1 MKYIILLGDGMP
13 DYPIDELGGKT
24 PLEYANTPNM
34 DFIAKNGTTGCV
46 KTIPDGF
53 PPGSDVS
60 NLSILGYDP
69 AKYYT
74 GRAPLEAASIGVKLS
89 PADVA
94 FRCNLVTLKPVAPP
108 APPLT
113 SPLSPPSKG
122 GEGEVK
128 KGGEGGLIM
137 DDFSAGHISTEE
149 ARELITALDKELGT
163 DEIKFYPGVSYRHLM
178 VWKDGKDKLKLTP
191 PHDISG
197 KGIKDY
203 MPRGEG
209 ADVLIKLMSDSQI
222 FLNNQKINRDR
233 KKGGKNPANSIWLW
247 GHGKA
252 PAMPTLKERFGLT
265 GSIIAAV
272 DLMKGIGIYAGL
284 TPINVPGATGYIDTN
299 YEGKADYALK
309 ELELKDFVYV
319 HIEAPDEAAHN
330 GSLENKI
337 KAIEDFDSR
346 VVGRILKGM
355 EKFKDYRIMVVSD
368 HPSPI
373 SIKTHSAEPVPFA
386 IYPAKSSLNPPFK
399 TSPAPPSEGG
409 EKGEVK
415 GGNGGITGF
424 NEKIVNNPSIKF
436 EKGHELIEFFIK

>member
-24 PLEYANTPNM
+24 PLEYAKTPNM
-34 DFIAKNGTTGCV
+34 DFIAKNGTVGCV

-89 PADVA
+89 PTDIA
-94 FRCNLVTLKPVAPP
+94 FRCNLVTLKP
-108 APPLT
+108 T
-113 SPLSPPSKG
+113 DS
-122 GEGEVK
+122 E
-128 KGGEGGLIM
+128 LIM

-149 ARELITALDKELGT
+149 AKELISAIDKKLGT
-163 DEIKFYPGVSYRHLM
+163 EEIKFYPGVSYRHLM
-178 VWKDGKDKLKLTP
+178 VWKNGSSDLKLTP
-191 PHDISG
+191 PHDISS
-197 KGIKDY
+197 KNIKSYIPQGDRANILTEL
-203 MPRGEG
+203 MNSSQM
-209 ADVLIKLMSDSQI
+209 VLS
-222 FLNNQKINRDR
+222 NHKINKDR
-233 KKGGKNPANSIWLW
+233 KNNGKNPANSIWLW

-252 PAMPTLKERFGLT
+252 PTMPTLKERFNLT

-284 TPINVPGATGYIDTN
+284 TPIDVPGATGYIDTN
-299 YEGKADYALK
+299 YEGKADYALNELK
-309 ELELKDFVYV
+309 EKDFVYLHV
-319 HIEAPDEAAHN
+319 EAPDEAAHS
-330 GSLENKI
+330 GSLKNKI
-337 KAIEDFDSR
+337 KAIEDFDKR
-346 VVGRILKGM
+346 VVGRILEGIK
-355 EKFKDYRIMVVSD
+355 KFKEYRILVVSD

-373 SIKTHSAEPVPFA
+373 SIKTHSSENVPFA
-386 IYPAKSSLNPPFK
+386 IYPAKSPLNPPFD
-399 TSPAPPSEGG
+399 
-409 EKGEVK
+409 K
-415 GGNGGITGF
+415 GGSGGITGF

>member
-24 PLEYANTPNM
+24 PLEYAKTPNM
-34 DFIAKNGTTGCV
+34 DFIAKNGTVGCV

-89 PADVA
+89 PTDVA
-94 FRCNLVTLKPVAPP
+94 FRCNLVTLKP
-108 APPLT
+108 T
-113 SPLSPPSKG
+113 DS
-122 GEGEVK
+122 E
-128 KGGEGGLIM
+128 LIM
-137 DDFSAGHISTEE
+137 EDFSAGHISTEE
-149 ARELITALDKELGT
+149 AKELISAIDKKLGT
-163 DEIKFYPGVSYRHLM
+163 EEIKFYPGVSYRHLM
-178 VWKDGKDKLKLTP
+178 VWKNGSNNLKLAP

-197 KGIKDY
+197 KNIKSYIPQGDRANILTEL
-203 MPRGEG
+203 MNSSQM
-209 ADVLIKLMSDSQI
+209 VLS
-222 FLNNQKINRDR
+222 NHKINKER
-233 KKGGKNPANSIWLW
+233 KNNGKNPANSIWLW

-252 PAMPTLKERFGLT
+252 PTMPTLKERFNLT

-284 TPINVPGATGYIDTN
+284 TPIDVPGATGYIDTN

-309 ELELKDFVYV
+309 ELENKDFVYLHV
-319 HIEAPDEAAHN
+319 EAPDEAAHN
-330 GSLENKI
+330 GSLKNKI
-337 KAIEDFDSR
+337 KAIEDFDKR
-346 VVGRILKGM
+346 VVGRILEGIK
-355 EKFKDYRIMVVSD
+355 KFKEYRILVVSD

-373 SIKTHSAEPVPFA
+373 SIKTHSAENVPFA
-386 IYPAKSSLNPPFK
+386 IYPQ
-399 TSPAPPSEGG
+399 
-409 EKGEVK
+409 K
-415 GGNGGITGF
+415 GGNGASNF
-424 NEKIVNNPSIKF
+424 NEKIVGNPSIKF

>member
-24 PLEYANTPNM
+24 PLEYAKTPNM
-34 DFIAKNGTTGCV
+34 DFIAKNGTVGCV

-89 PADVA
+89 PTDIA
-94 FRCNLVTLKPVAPP
+94 FRCNLVTLKP
-108 APPLT
+108 T
-113 SPLSPPSKG
+113 DS
-122 GEGEVK
+122 E
-128 KGGEGGLIM
+128 LIM

-149 ARELITALDKELGT
+149 AKELISAIDKKLGT
-163 DEIKFYPGVSYRHLM
+163 EEIKFYPGVSYRHLM
-178 VWKDGKDKLKLTP
+178 VWKNGSSDLKLTP
-191 PHDISG
+191 PHDISS
-197 KGIKDY
+197 KNIKSYIPQGDRANILTEL
-203 MPRGEG
+203 MNSSQM
-209 ADVLIKLMSDSQI
+209 VLS
-222 FLNNQKINRDR
+222 NHKINKDR
-233 KKGGKNPANSIWLW
+233 KNNGKNPANSIWLW

-252 PAMPTLKERFGLT
+252 PAMPTLKERFNLT

-284 TPINVPGATGYIDTN
+284 TPIDVPGATGYIDTN

-309 ELELKDFVYV
+309 ELEKKDFVYLHV
-319 HIEAPDEAAHN
+319 EAPDEAAHN

-337 KAIEDFDSR
+337 KAIEDFDKR
-346 VVGRILKGM
+346 VVGRVLEGIK
-355 EKFKDYRIMVVSD
+355 KFKEYRIMVVSD

-373 SIKTHSAEPVPFA
+373 SIKTHSSESVPFA
-386 IYPAKSSLNPPFK
+386 VYPAKSPLNPPFD
-399 TSPAPPSEGG
+399 
-409 EKGEVK
+409 K
-415 GGNGGITGF
+415 GGSGGITSF
-424 NEKIVNNPSIKF
+424 NEKIVSNPSVKF
-436 EKGHELIEFFIK
+436 EKGHELIEFFIDK

>member
-24 PLEYANTPNM
+24 PLEYAQTPNM
-34 DFIAKNGTTGCV
+34 DFIAKNGTVGCV

-89 PADVA
+89 PTDVA
-94 FRCNLVTLKPVAPP
+94 FRCNLVTLKP
-108 APPLT
+108 T
-113 SPLSPPSKG
+113 DS
-122 GEGEVK
+122 E
-128 KGGEGGLIM
+128 LIM
-137 DDFSAGHISTEE
+137 EDFSAGHISTEE
-149 ARELITALDKELGT
+149 AKELINVLDKKLGT
-163 DEIKFYPGVSYRHLM
+163 DDIKFYSGVSYRHLM
-178 VWKDGKDKLKLTP
+178 VWKNGSNNLKLTP

-197 KGIKDY
+197 KGIKSYIPQGDRANIVIEL
-203 MPRGEG
+203 MNSSQM
-209 ADVLIKLMSDSQI
+209 VLS
-222 FLNNQKINRDR
+222 NHKINKER
-233 KKGGKNPANSIWLW
+233 KNNGKNPANSIWLW

-252 PAMPTLKERFGLT
+252 PAMPTLKERFNLT

-284 TPINVPGATGYIDTN
+284 TSVNVPGATGYIDTN

-309 ELELKDFVYV
+309 ELENKDFVYLHV
-319 HIEAPDEAAHN
+319 EAPDEAAHN

-337 KAIEDFDSR
+337 KAIEDFDKR
-346 VVGRILKGM
+346 VVGRVLEGIK
-355 EKFKDYRIMVVSD
+355 KFKEYRIMVVSD

-373 SIKTHSAEPVPFA
+373 SIKTHSAENVPFA
-386 IYPAKSSLNPPFK
+386 IYPAKSPLNPPFTK
-399 TSPAPPSEGG
+399 GG
-409 EKGEVK
+409 E
-415 GGNGGITGF
+415 GGITGF
-424 NEKIVNNPSIKF
+424 NEKIVSNPSVKF
-436 EKGHELIEFFIK
+436 EKGHELIEFFIDK

>member
-13 DYPIDELGGKT
+13 DYPIKELGDKT

-34 DFIAKNGTTGCV
+34 DFIAKNGTAGSV

-74 GRAPLEAASIGVKLS
+74 GRAPLEAASIGVKLL
-89 PADVA
+89 PADIA
-94 FRCNLVTLKPVAPP
+94 FRCNLVTL
-108 APPLT
+108 
-113 SPLSPPSKG
+113 
-122 GEGEVK
+122 
-128 KGGEGGLIM
+128 GLKDGQLVM

-149 ARELITALDKELGT
+149 ARELITALDKRLGT

-178 VWKDGKDKLKLTP
+178 VWKNGKDKLKLTP

-203 MPRGEG
+203 MPQGEG
-209 ADVLIKLMSDSQI
+209 AGLLIKLMSDSQI
-222 FLNNQKINRDR
+222 FLNNRKINQDR
-233 KKGGKNPANSIWLW
+233 KKSGKNPASSIWLW

-252 PAMPTLKERFGLT
+252 PAMPTLKERFGMT

-299 YEGKADYALK
+299 YEGKSDYALK
-309 ELELKDFVYV
+309 ELESKDFVYV
-319 HIEAPDEAAHN
+319 HVEAPDEAAHN
-330 GSLENKI
+330 GSLKNKI

-346 VVGRILKGM
+346 VVERILKGM
-355 EKFKDYRIMVVSD
+355 EKFKDYRLMVVSD
-368 HPSPI
+368 HPSPV
-373 SIKTHSAEPVPFA
+373 SIKTHSSEPVPFA
-386 IYPAKSSLNPPFK
+386 IYPAK
-399 TSPAPPSEGG
+399 GG
-409 EKGEVK
+409 MGASA
-415 GGNGGITGF
+415 F
-424 NEKIVNNPSIKF
+424 SEKIVSNPSIKF
-436 EKGHELIEFFIK
+436 EKGHELFEYFVK

>member
-24 PLEYANTPNM
+24 PLEYAKTPNM
-34 DFIAKNGTTGCV
+34 DFIAKNGTVGCV

-89 PADVA
+89 PTDIA
-94 FRCNLVTLKPVAPP
+94 FRCNLVTLKP
-108 APPLT
+108 T
-113 SPLSPPSKG
+113 DS
-122 GEGEVK
+122 E
-128 KGGEGGLIM
+128 LIM

-149 ARELITALDKELGT
+149 AKELISAIDKKLGT
-163 DEIKFYPGVSYRHLM
+163 EEIKFYPGVSYRHLM
-178 VWKDGKDKLKLTP
+178 VWKNGSSDLKLTP
-191 PHDISG
+191 PHDISS
-197 KGIKDY
+197 KNIKSYIPQGDRANILTEL
-203 MPRGEG
+203 MNSSQM
-209 ADVLIKLMSDSQI
+209 VLS
-222 FLNNQKINRDR
+222 NHKINKDR
-233 KKGGKNPANSIWLW
+233 KNNGKNPANSIWLW

-252 PAMPTLKERFGLT
+252 PTMPTLKERFNLT

-284 TPINVPGATGYIDTN
+284 TPIDVPGATGYIDTN

-309 ELELKDFVYV
+309 ELENKDFVYLHV
-319 HIEAPDEAAHN
+319 EAPDEAAHN
-330 GSLENKI
+330 GSLKNKI
-337 KAIEDFDSR
+337 KAIEDFDKR
-346 VVGRILKGM
+346 VVGRILEGIK
-355 EKFKDYRIMVVSD
+355 KFKEYRILVVSD

-373 SIKTHSAEPVPFA
+373 SIKTHSAENVPFA
-386 IYPAKSSLNPPFK
+386 IYPQ
-399 TSPAPPSEGG
+399 
-409 EKGEVK
+409 K
-415 GGNGGITGF
+415 GGNGASNF
-424 NEKIVNNPSIKF
+424 NEKIVGNPSIKF

>member
-13 DYPIDELGGKT
+13 DYPIKELGDKT
-24 PLEYANTPNM
+24 PLEYAKTPNM
-34 DFIAKNGTTGCV
+34 DFIAKNGTVGCV

-89 PADVA
+89 PTDIA
-94 FRCNLVTLKPVAPP
+94 FRCNLVTLKP
-108 APPLT
+108 T
-113 SPLSPPSKG
+113 
-122 GEGEVK
+122 ENE
-128 KGGEGGLIM
+128 LIM
-137 DDFSAGHISTEE
+137 EDFSAGHISTEE
-149 ARELITALDKELGT
+149 SKELINVLDKKLGT
-163 DEIKFYPGVSYRHLM
+163 DDIKFYSGVSYRHLM
-178 VWKDGKDKLKLTP
+178 VWKNGSNNLKLTP

-197 KGIKDY
+197 KNIKSYIPQGDRANILTEL
-203 MPRGEG
+203 MNSSQM
-209 ADVLIKLMSDSQI
+209 VLS
-222 FLNNQKINRDR
+222 NHKINKER
-233 KKGGKNPANSIWLW
+233 KNNGKNPANSIWLW

-252 PAMPTLKERFGLT
+252 PAMPTLKERFNLT

-284 TPINVPGATGYIDTN
+284 TPIDVPGATGYIDTN

-309 ELELKDFVYV
+309 ELENKDFVYLHV
-319 HIEAPDEAAHN
+319 EAPDEAAHN

-337 KAIEDFDSR
+337 KAIEDFDKR
-346 VVGRILKGM
+346 VVGRILEGIK
-355 EKFKDYRIMVVSD
+355 KFKEYRILVVSD

-373 SIKTHSAEPVPFA
+373 SIKTHSSENVPFA
-386 IYPAKSSLNPPFK
+386 IYPK
-399 TSPAPPSEGG
+399 
-409 EKGEVK
+409 K
-415 GGNGGITGF
+415 GGNGAEGF
-424 NEKIVNNPSIKF
+424 SEKIVGNPSIKF

>member
-13 DYPIDELGGKT
+13 DYPIKELGDKT
-24 PLEYANTPNM
+24 PLEYAQTPNM
-34 DFIAKNGTTGCV
+34 DFIAKNGTVGCV

-89 PADVA
+89 PTDIA
-94 FRCNLVTLKPVAPP
+94 FRCNLVTLKP
-108 APPLT
+108 T
-113 SPLSPPSKG
+113 DS
-122 GEGEVK
+122 E
-128 KGGEGGLIM
+128 LIM

-149 ARELITALDKELGT
+149 AKELISAIDKKLGT
-163 DEIKFYPGVSYRHLM
+163 EEIKFYPGVSYRHLM
-178 VWKDGKDKLKLTP
+178 VWKNGSNNLKLIP

-197 KGIKDY
+197 KGIKSYIPQGD
-203 MPRGEG
+203 RANIIIE
-209 ADVLIKLMSDSQI
+209 LMNSSQMV
-222 FLNNQKINRDR
+222 LNNHKINKER
-233 KKGGKNPANSIWLW
+233 KNNGKNPANSIWLW

-252 PAMPTLKERFGLT
+252 PAMPTLKERFNLT

-284 TPINVPGATGYIDTN
+284 TPIDVPGATGYIDTN

-309 ELELKDFVYV
+309 ELENKDFVYLHV
-319 HIEAPDEAAHN
+319 EAPDEAAHN
-330 GSLENKI
+330 GSLKNKI
-337 KAIEDFDSR
+337 KAIEDFDKR
-346 VVGRILKGM
+346 VVGRILEGIK
-355 EKFKDYRIMVVSD
+355 KFKEYRILVVSD

-373 SIKTHSAEPVPFA
+373 SIKTHSAENVPFA
-386 IYPAKSSLNPPFK
+386 IYPQ
-399 TSPAPPSEGG
+399 
-409 EKGEVK
+409 K
-415 GGNGGITGF
+415 GGNGASNF
-424 NEKIVNNPSIKF
+424 NEKIVGNPSIKF

>member
-24 PLEYANTPNM
+24 PLEYAKTPNM
-34 DFIAKNGTTGCV
+34 DFIAKNGTVGCV

-89 PADVA
+89 PTDIA
-94 FRCNLVTLKPVAPP
+94 FRCNLVTLNPVIPP
-108 APPLT
+108 VPPLT
-113 SPLSPPSKG
+113 SPVSPPLEG
-122 GEGEVK
+122 GEGEVA

-137 DDFSAGHISTEE
+137 EDFSAGHISTEE
-149 ARELITALDKELGT
+149 ARELISAIDKKLGT
-163 DEIKFYPGVSYRHLM
+163 AEIKFYSGVSYRHLM
-178 VWKDGKDKLKLTP
+178 VWKNGSSNLKLTP

-197 KGIKDY
+197 KNIKSYIPQGD
-203 MPRGEG
+203 RANILTE
-209 ADVLIKLMSDSQI
+209 LMNSSQI
-222 FLNNQKINRDR
+222 VLSNHKINKER
-233 KKGGKNPANSIWLW
+233 KNNGKNPANSIWLW

-252 PAMPTLKERFGLT
+252 PAMPTLKERFNLT

-284 TPINVPGATGYIDTN
+284 TPVKVPGVTGYIDTN

-309 ELELKDFVYV
+309 ELESKDFVYV
-319 HIEAPDEAAHN
+319 HVEAPDEAAHN
-330 GSLENKI
+330 GSLNNKI
-337 KAIEDFDSR
+337 KAIEDFDKR
-346 VVGRILKGM
+346 VVGRVLEGIK
-355 EKFKDYRIMVVSD
+355 KFKEYRILVVSD

-373 SIKTHSAEPVPFA
+373 SIKTHSSERVPFA
-386 IYPAKSSLNPPFK
+386 IYPSKSPPNPPFK

-415 GGNGGITGF
+415 GGYGGITGF
-424 NEKIVNNPSIKF
+424 SEKIVDDPSIKF
-436 EKGHELIEFFIK
+436 EKGHELIEYFLK

>member
-13 DYPIDELGGKT
+13 DYPIKELGDKT
-24 PLEYANTPNM
+24 PLEYAQTPNM
-34 DFIAKNGTTGCV
+34 DFIAKNGTVGCV

-89 PADVA
+89 PTDIA
-94 FRCNLVTLKPVAPP
+94 FRCNLVTLKP
-108 APPLT
+108 T
-113 SPLSPPSKG
+113 DS
-122 GEGEVK
+122 E
-128 KGGEGGLIM
+128 LIM

-149 ARELITALDKELGT
+149 AKELISAIDKKLGT
-163 DEIKFYPGVSYRHLM
+163 EEIKFYPGVSYRHLM
-178 VWKDGKDKLKLTP
+178 VWKNGSNNLKLIP

-197 KGIKDY
+197 KGIKSYIPQGDRANIIIEL
-203 MPRGEG
+203 MNSSQM
-209 ADVLIKLMSDSQI
+209 VLS
-222 FLNNQKINRDR
+222 NHKINKDR
-233 KKGGKNPANSIWLW
+233 KNNGKNPANSIWLW
-247 GHGKA
+247 GHGKS
-252 PAMPTLKERFGLT
+252 PAMPTLKERFNLT

-284 TPINVPGATGYIDTN
+284 TPIDVPGATGYIDTN

-309 ELELKDFVYV
+309 ELEEKDFVYLHV
-319 HIEAPDEAAHN
+319 EAPDEAAHN

-337 KAIEDFDSR
+337 KAIEDFDKR
-346 VVGRILKGM
+346 VVGRVLEGIK
-355 EKFKDYRIMVVSD
+355 KFKEYRIMVVSD

-373 SIKTHSAEPVPFA
+373 SIKTHSAENVPFA
-386 IYPAKSSLNPPFK
+386 IYPQ
-399 TSPAPPSEGG
+399 
-409 EKGEVK
+409 K
-415 GGNGGITGF
+415 GGNGASNF
-424 NEKIVNNPSIKF
+424 NEKIVGNPSIKF

>member
-13 DYPIDELGGKT
+13 DYPIKELGDKT
-24 PLEYANTPNM
+24 PLEYAKTPNM
-34 DFIAKNGTTGCV
+34 DFIAKNGTVGCV

-89 PADVA
+89 PNDIA
-94 FRCNLVTLKPVAPP
+94 FRCNLVTLKP
-108 APPLT
+108 T
-113 SPLSPPSKG
+113 DS
-122 GEGEVK
+122 E
-128 KGGEGGLIM
+128 LIM

-149 ARELITALDKELGT
+149 AKELISAIDKKLGT
-163 DEIKFYPGVSYRHLM
+163 DEIKFNPGVSYRHLM
-178 VWKDGKDKLKLTP
+178 VWKNGSSNLKLTP

-197 KGIKDY
+197 KNIKSYIPQGD
-203 MPRGEG
+203 RANILTE
-209 ADVLIKLMSDSQI
+209 LMNSSQI
-222 FLNNQKINRDR
+222 VLSNHKINKER
-233 KKGGKNPANSIWLW
+233 KNNGKNPANSIWLW

-252 PAMPTLKERFGLT
+252 PAMPTLKERFNLT

-284 TPINVPGATGYIDTN
+284 TPVKVPGVTGYIDTN

-309 ELELKDFVYV
+309 ELESKDFVYV
-319 HIEAPDEAAHN
+319 HVEAPDEAAHN
-330 GSLENKI
+330 GSLNNKI
-337 KAIEDFDSR
+337 KAIEDFDKR
-346 VVGRILKGM
+346 VVGRVLEGIK
-355 EKFKDYRIMVVSD
+355 KFKEYRILVVSD

-373 SIKTHSAEPVPFA
+373 SIKTHSSERVPFA
-386 IYPAKSSLNPPFK
+386 IYPSKSPPNPPFK

-415 GGNGGITGF
+415 GGYGGITGF
-424 NEKIVNNPSIKF
+424 SEKIVDDPSIKF
-436 EKGHELIEFFIK
+436 EKGHELIEYFLK